1 MKVLV
6 SKVSF
11 FIAIALFLYVLYL
24 DIIASIYL
32 YNQGERFIVIAAWAL
47 GGVLSLLLPFLT
59 PFWLESLLAFIF
71 MIIFFIIHSAT
82 KSEKY

>member
-11 FIAIALFLYVLYL
+11 FIAIALFLYVLYI

-47 GGVLSLLLPFLT
+47 GGVPSLLLPFLT
-59 PFWLESLLAFIF
+59 PYWLESLLAFIF
-71 MIIFFIIHSAT
+71 MIVFFIIHSAT